1 MILRFLLALF
11 VLSPILLAS
20 NNFAATKTLPAPTKN
35 YAKSG
40 QPVKTKYF
48 SVTLPS
54 GWVMPEQIK
63 SRQGGLTCVFLHPKS
78 MNTVNLSIFD
88 IPEKTDKFAKYVADT
103 MKKSGLKTG
112 KLEKVGALYRI
123 PINDKAKGEGWFAC
137 DGKTCV
143 SSVILGE
150 KLDKGAV
157 NSFLSAFR
165 PVSQTIFPKKMK

>member
-1 MILRFLLALF
+1 MILRFFF
-11 VLSPILLAS
+11 VLFISLPVLFAS
-20 NNFAATKTLPAPTKN
+20 ESFAASKVLPAPTKN

-48 SVTLPS
+48 SVTLPA

-63 SRQGGLTCVFLHPKS
+63 NRPGGLGCVFLHPKS
-78 MNTVNLSIFD
+78 VNTVNLTILD
-88 IPEKTDKFAKYVADT
+88 IPEKTDKFAKWVADS

-112 KLEKVGALYRI
+112 KLEKAGAFYRI

-137 DGKTCV
+137 DGKTCA
-143 SSVILGE
+143 STVILGE

-165 PVSQTIFPKKMK
+165 PVSQSIFPKKMK